1 MKGRSESSNTETL
14 ITLVLH
20 EEIVF
25 ELCCKTEL
33 LVPALGPPPE
43 PSVCRKKFSEGAAR
57 VRLQKAGSCN
67 PPNPPGGF
75 LR

>member
-1 MKGRSESSNTETL
+1 MKGKSESSNTKTV
-14 ITLVLH
+14 ITLVLD

-33 LVPALGPPPE
+33 LVPTLGPLPE

-57 VRLQKAGSCN
+57 IKLQKGESCN
-67 PPNPPGGF
+67 PPSPPGGS